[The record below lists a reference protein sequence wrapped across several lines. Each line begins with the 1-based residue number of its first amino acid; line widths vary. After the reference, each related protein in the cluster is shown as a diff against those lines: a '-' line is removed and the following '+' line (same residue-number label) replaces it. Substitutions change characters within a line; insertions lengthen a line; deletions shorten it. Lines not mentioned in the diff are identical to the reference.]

1 MKNNTKLAVALGM
14 MCSLAAAAPAHAQF
28 MGLLNGVMN
37 VANQAT
43 SKVGDKLLGADK
55 PVDIEHEREKFLA
68 AMQVQTAGMDQ
79 TAKARLLAT
88 WDLAEQGFLMQNA
101 QAYKRATGPM
111 IDWTAAAR
119 ETAGGV
125 MLDRGMSNV
134 FSGGSNS
141 LSGMLSGAAMDG
153 IIAGSTGSAP
163 ASGQRS
169 RVTGTPTP
177 TGLAG
182 GLDALA
188 GAGKAGVEQG
198 VAGSVAGAVSGIT
211 GKAMAQFG
219 FGTANKAYEITDAVH
234 PERFFGKHPSAV
246 SKRDLYREN
255 GNIGW
260 KKVEASATAEAYAPV
275 AGDDA
280 ASASV
285 FNIDAGT
292 GMVVA
297 AFRILNVQPA
307 DFSRVVEGVT
317 KALGKA
323 PRYASQG
330 SVMRA
335 VFENGAFV
343 TADSAKVTLGWSQ
356 VVTDTYAKAAPVAA
370 LGGIQGAP

>member
-1 MKNNTKLAVALGM
+1 
-14 MCSLAAAAPAHAQF
+14 

-55 PVDIEHEREKFLA
+55 PVDIEHEREKFQA
-68 AMQVQTAGMDQ
+68 AMQVQTAGMDA

-111 IDWTAAAR
+111 IDWKAAAK

-125 MLDRGMSNV
+125 MLDRGMSTI
-134 FSGGSNS
+134 FSGGNG

-163 ASGQRS
+163 SSGQRS
-169 RVTGTPTP
+169 RVTATQE
-177 TGLAG
+177 GLAG

-188 GAGKAGVEQG
+188 DAGKAGVEQG

-219 FGTANKAYEITDAVH
+219 LGAASKEYEVTDAVH

-246 SKRDLYREN
+246 SKRELYREN
-255 GNIGW
+255 GNMGW

-275 AGDDA
+275 AGDDL

-297 AFRILNVQPA
+297 AFRILTVQPA
-307 DFSRVVEGVT
+307 DFSRVVDGVS
-317 KALGKA
+317 KRLGKA

-343 TADSAKVTLGWSQ
+343 TADSAKVTLG
-356 VVTDTYAKAAPVAA
+356 
-370 LGGIQGAP
+370 